1 MMGFD
6 DRIVNKKIRAIL
18 WQVKDDK
25 SLIRMKLMEKDYEQ
39 LTIIDDIRNKGK
51 AMYLLIDCLNGF
63 SDLIDDAS
71 CKIECEFT
79 GSDKLPYFFYA
90 DIAQVDQQHIW
101 VLFPKI
107 IRRRQ
112 LRGDFRVTVPS
123 GTQMAFKNKGALL
136 INEVINLSLG
146 GSFGALIT
154 AQNVEHPVCRL
165 CGGDTLTEVDLV
177 FRSKL
182 SEQRVSIRKA
192 LVVRFEENPLLRSYC
207 CAIHF
212 VDMDKAEE
220 KALTELIYVIQR
232 ECRQKRL
239 PFAD

>member
-1 MMGFD
+1 MEFE
-6 DRIVNKKIRAIL
+6 DRIASKKIRAIL
-18 WQVKDDK
+18 EQIKNDK

-39 LTIIDDIRNKGK
+39 LTVIDDIRYKGK
-51 AMYLLIDCLNGF
+51 ALYLLIDCLNGF
-63 SDLIDDAS
+63 AGLIDDAFR
-71 CKIECEFT
+71 KIECEFT

-90 DIAQVDQQHIW
+90 DIAQVDQNHIW
-101 VLFPKI
+101 VLFPNI
-107 IRRRQ
+107 IKRRQ

-123 GTQMAFKNKGALL
+123 GTQVTFKKNGALI

-146 GSFGALIT
+146 GSFGALIS
-154 AQNVEHPVCRL
+154 AQNLDHAVCPL

-182 SEQRVSIRKA
+182 FEQRVSIRTA
-192 LVVRFEENPLLRSYC
+192 LVVRFEENPLLRGYC

-239 PFAD
+239 PIAD